1 MPVAQLFDILL
12 MLAGLVLVIAGLVM
26 FIRSKTASAASSVE
40 AFGIKINVTHPSLIL
55 VLAGVGLMLAP
66 RLLPDLTDGAAPR
79 TDPPVVAAAP
89 DYPPASADAAQ
100 TDAAPPLP
108 VQPEPQAESPATQRA
123 AAAARPVPQKALPK
137 PLPVAAGATAPAPK
151 KPAAKPAAVPAPVS
165 SASPPPPAP
174 ASQAAASE
182 AAPTVAVKQPVLR
195 FAALGVPISRAF
207 WSGETRSSYTPRLHQ
222 ALQAAGR
229 DILRMDARN
238 LDLDPAA
245 FDAWWEESNAHARS
259 RALCSNSRALLA
271 ARVETSLGV
280 NSSVESAYWPELRL
294 RLYDCSAQR
303 MYRQQ
308 KTLAPHKDDAWPF
321 SVEAYAE
328 IERFL
333 RTYRADL
340 AGP

>member
-40 AFGIKINVTHPSLIL
+40 AFGIKLNVTHPSLIL

-66 RLLPDLTDGAAPR
+66 RLLPELTDVTVPR

-89 DYPPASADAAQ
+89 DNPPTSADAAQ
-100 TDAAPPLP
+100 TDASPPLP
-108 VQPEPQAESPATQRA
+108 ARPEPQAESPAAPPA
-123 AAAARPVPQKALPK
+123 APATRPAPQMALPK

-151 KPAAKPAAVPAPVS
+151 KPAAVPAPVS

-174 ASQAAASE
+174 ASQTAASE
-182 AAPTVAVKQPVLR
+182 AAPAVAVKQPVLR

-222 ALQAAGR
+222 ALQAASR

-259 RALCSNSRALLA
+259 HALCSTSRALLA
-271 ARVETSLGV
+271 ARVETSPGV

-308 KTLAPHKDDAWPF
+308 KTLAPHKDDTWPF
-321 SVEAYAE
+321 SVETHAE